1 MEPAEE
7 NFLKELRIYN
17 QKFSMNKDEF
27 FTKLIHNELGTSPLF
42 LNKVDLGVR
51 EHFPDEIA

>member
-1 MEPAEE
+1 
-7 NFLKELRIYN
+7 
-17 QKFSMNKDEF
+17 MNKDEY
-27 FTKLIHNELGTSPLF
+27 FTKLINYEFETSPLF